1 MAVTEERLEQ
11 LWILADELRG
21 EVHDADLEDRIE
33 ALVETL
39 NERTRLREVVLSLR

>member
-33 ALVETL
+33 ALLEIL
-39 NERTRLREVVLSLR
+39 NERTRLREVVVSVR